1 MRNTSTMTHH
11 NLQSD
16 VIVRFIEAL
25 GEKGSDPLIER
36 MIQLVQAL
44 RTRVAPSSMIPK
56 V

>member
-36 MIQLVQAL
+36 MIQPL